1 VSIDVWDDDTPSGNE
16 QLGSWGIGV
25 DEDVGI
31 DSEPIIYVRPM
42 RKGDHAHTVVGIRIP
57 YLLDIGILMNV

>member
-1 VSIDVWDDDTPSGNE
+1 MTIRQVAMSSWD
-16 QLGSWGIGV
+16 LGELGV